1 VEQENFVEREAA
13 LYAIPGSGPD
23 RVEFIASIDTGSSAI
38 TFSGEAP
45 SSARLKLEIPG
56 TQRDRVMR
64 LIAMTGLPLKVTIE
78 PDV

>member
-1 VEQENFVEREAA
+1 MVERDAP
-13 LYAIPGSGPD
+13 LYAIPGGSHD
-23 RVEFIASIDTGSSAI
+23 RVEFIASIDTGASAI
-38 TFSGEAP
+38 TFSGDAP

-64 LIAMTGLPLKVTIE
+64 LISMTGLPLKVTIE